1 MTDKFA
7 EIVADFAKDAS
18 KENGGVWMRYGRFEY
33 LIARAHRDNTAF
45 AKLMEE
51 KMRPYQWAID
61 RGNIAA
67 LKGVAQEMLKQ
78 VYAETVLKGIRRA
91 DTGEAMDYQPED
103 AVALF
108 TRLPDL
114 WDEIYKFAAAGENYS
129 PDKIEADSGNSS
141 PS

>member
-7 EIVADFAKDAS
+7 EIVADFAKDTS
-18 KENGGVWMRYGRFEY
+18 KENDGVWMTYGRFEY
-33 LIARAHRDNTAF
+33 LIARAHRDNTRF

-61 RGNIAA
+61 RGNTAA
-67 LKGVAQEMLKQ
+67 LKGVAADMLKE

-91 DTGEAMDYQPED
+91 GSKEVMDYQPED
-103 AVALF
+103 GVALF

-114 WDEIYKFAAAGENYS
+114 WDEVFKFAQAGENYS